1 MVNLNGKVALVTGGA
16 RDIGKAISLKL
27 ASLGANVIVNYN
39 SSETEARETVD
50 EIKRC
55 GGNAIAIKADVTKP
69 DEIIKMVEEAKKHFG
84 DHIHI
89 LVNNAGGLVG
99 RKKIEE
105 MDEEFWDKV
114 ITLNLK
120 SVFLVTK
127 YVLSCMPEGGSIVN
141 IASLAA
147 RDGGGM
153 GASAYAASKGGVL
166 TFTRAMAKELAP
178 KKIRVNAV
186 CPGLISTRFHDV
198 FTKPEV
204 RQKIVANTPL
214 AREGKPEEVANVVAF
229 LASDEASFIT
239 GASIEVN
246 GGLYFV

>member
-1 MVNLNGKVALVTGGA
+1 MKLNGKVALVTGGA
-16 RDIGKAISLKL
+16 RDIGRAISLKL
-27 ASLGANVIVNYN
+27 AELGAVVIVNYN
-39 SSETEARETVD
+39 SSEKEACQTVEEIRGKGGKAIAVKANVTKTPEIINMIEEAR
-50 EIKRC
+50 KQ
-55 GGNAIAIKADVTKP
+55 
-69 DEIIKMVEEAKKHFG
+69 FG
-84 DHIHI
+84 EHIHI

-105 MDEEFWDKV
+105 MEEEFWDNV

-127 YVLSCMPEGGSIVN
+127 YVLPYMPEGGAIIN

-166 TFTRAMAKELAP
+166 AFTRAMAKELAP
-178 KKIRVNAV
+178 RKIRVNAI

-204 RQKIVANTPL
+204 REKIVANTPL
-214 AREGKPEEVANVVAF
+214 KREGKPEEVANVVAF